1 MIKLARDARVNI
13 LTTEEIKQK
22 LEYLAE
28 RMGMTTSALGSY
40 IIGNFIYQQEELYG
54 SLLDVGRT
62 ILERSVERAKNMGTQ
77 SD

>member
-1 MIKLARDARVNI
+1 LARDARVNI

-54 SLLDVGRT
+54 SLLDVGRI

>member
-1 MIKLARDARVNI
+1 VIKLARDARVNI

-54 SLLDVGRT
+54 SLLDVGRI

>member
-54 SLLDVGRT
+54 SLLDVGRI